1 MTDLVKT
8 VRAIDQTGAG
18 ENGENLQHLWSCLTA
33 SSGRHFHAA
42 EESTL
47 RWLLKAMNEASAAAE
62 TVRRYPLTWTILAC
76 VFQRVPL
83 FSLAKSLADR
93 KFVAVLQQTFKEISK
108 PVSGS
113 SSPASSKRKRN
124 STVGYDLSQLQ
135 ARQGCLETATEAF
148 KALELLL
155 GRLES
160 SEEAFSR
167 HRMGVEHIKSL
178 LCTSAAEA
186 VKIVAPALAICELL
200 ISESSEQLEG
210 SESWINI
217 ISMVWDL
224 HLQADNDTVE
234 VATHLFPPSAMILA
248 RIGDLPYDSEVDVPQ
263 LLKCKWSA
271 DLRLFMQKN
280 LIVPCKKDFVRQKSF
295 EPLAR
300 AMNASKNIIQYSAP
314 ALYFLCSDDSG
325 AISKG
330 ELRKENV
337 EWLRRTFKTVEL
349 AIAERSDR
357 NAIMQTILDR
367 AIQRLASVDTDDLR
381 RVCRGYALHE
391 SETDWALLSKAMTC
405 DADILQV
412 TDEGVSLRADVCDR
426 ILRAESGSATDGA
439 ISVIMGA
446 IIDGYRTR
454 RSLDSFLQLWFE
466 QLSREERQRNGE
478 PLLWSKVGRL
488 PNSTPA
494 LCSFLEAE
502 LSPTQLLGV
511 ISWVEAQTTESQPQ
525 SLCIFASTITSAL
538 RSEVFV
544 DAVGRSLL
552 DLVAAVD
559 GSQPA
564 AALKWRVVSQTMN
577 WTAPGERI
585 DIWNSFKK
593 PLSKILKKSPIVSSA
608 TFEAFKYCFQAWDC
622 LSLTAQADEPAL
634 LIESFSKRLAAQ
646 EFGPLVLDRSRLP
659 FTEASAKADFQEDNA
674 LQHYLMWCAFGSS
687 RFSKLHF
694 ARKGDL
700 PPVLSKALT
709 ITDTGVEHVEF
720 LWDALL
726 CNEINLNDAQLA
738 ATLVNRL
745 VTALDGSVEAK
756 STGPGEQSLI
766 WIKMLTRIPIE
777 VFSRGQREQ
786 LMRVFNR
793 LRARMAEP
801 SNRTTPHAWKMTLSL
816 ASKMMRRPTFYQG
829 MSFSDLVDLAAAV
842 SKISVDGSTDCETI
856 LELIQR
862 YLSVA
867 SATIRQMADHLDERG
882 IQYFLG
888 ASKFVSD
895 CSTRLRTEADANT
908 SGLGLS
914 MTLLQTLHGEL
925 SRTSNVRAH
934 EALASLTDESKEVLS
949 RCISVTVSKFVSGKK
964 LLSSS
969 SSAAAINLLAAL
981 DAASVFESFE
991 GLLEPT
997 SSAMRELDERT
1008 KEQMQQGDL
1017 KAWKIQAFLQA
1028 HLSATGAVSR
1038 PTKMVSLAK
1047 LPSKLQQPLLKELI
1061 ASTTKHM
1068 SSDERRQFLGE
1079 LIDELGKGWDTD
1091 GQILAIQT
1099 IVEQLTDS
1107 NDQHDKTDAFSLAAA
1122 HSQLT
1127 LSLLQLPKSQQAVQI
1142 CHVLQTLLENRP
1154 QAMGQW
1160 NIELTLSTV
1169 CDLSSTSSYEPSL
1182 SFTSLCKLV
1191 EVVIKKH
1198 RLRLEGH
1205 YHILL
1210 SALQA
1215 LLRNLIIKQSASP
1228 CLETTPE
1235 AKAQAYARLISLICE
1250 PTAGAVSRTQLHGA
1264 LESATDAAKRSAS
1277 RHMYLVM
1284 MQYVKLQLEKS
1295 VPKVTREALEPAM
1308 NAIFDITPPEVRKIL
1323 NDAVQGGGRAI
1334 LREMF
1339 RRYVKFGKWS
1349 GV

>member
-1 MTDLVKT
+1 MWPDVASDVKELKSELRRTASQSLELVMPSFRDGRSKDRATDLVKT
-8 VRAIDQTGAG
+8 VRAIDQTGPG
-18 ENGENLQHLWSCLTA
+18 ENGEGLQHLWSCLTA

-42 EESTL
+42 EESIL
-47 RWLLKAMNEASAAAE
+47 RWLLKSMNGSSPAAE

-93 KFVAVLQQTFKEISK
+93 KFIAVLQQTFKDISK

-113 SSPASSKRKRN
+113 SSPPSPKRKR
-124 STVGYDLSQLQ
+124 SPTVGYDLSQLQ
-135 ARQGCLETATEAF
+135 ARQWCLETAAEAF
-148 KALELLL
+148 KALESLLR
-155 GRLES
+155 RLES

-167 HRMGVEHIKSL
+167 HQMGAEHIKSL
-178 LCTSAAEA
+178 FCTSAAEA
-186 VKIVAPALAICELL
+186 VKIVAPALTVCELL
-200 ISESSEQLEG
+200 INESSEQLKG
-210 SESWINI
+210 PESWINT
-217 ISMVWDL
+217 ISTVWDL
-224 HLQADNDTVE
+224 HLQVDDDAVE

-248 RIGDLPYDSEVDVPQ
+248 RIGDFPSDSEIDVPQ
-263 LLKCKWSA
+263 LLKSRWSA
-271 DLRLFMQKN
+271 DLRLFLQRN
-280 LIVPCKKDFVRQKSF
+280 LIAPGKRDFVRQKTF
-295 EPLAR
+295 DPLAK
-300 AMNASKNIIQYSAP
+300 ALNASKSMIQYSAP
-314 ALYFLCSDDSG
+314 ALYFLCSDDSSL
-325 AISKG
+325 ISKG
-330 ELRKENV
+330 ELRKDNV
-337 EWLRRTFKTVEL
+337 EWLRRTFKAVEL

-357 NAIMQTILDR
+357 SAIMQTILDR
-367 AIQRLASVDTDDLR
+367 AIQRLASVDADDLR

-426 ILRAESGSATDGA
+426 ILRAESGSETDGDIA
-439 ISVIMGA
+439 VIMGA
-446 IIDGYRTR
+446 IMDGYRTR
-454 RSLDSFLQLWFE
+454 RSLGSFLQL
-466 QLSREERQRNGE
+466 
-478 PLLWSKVGRL
+478 
-488 PNSTPA
+488 
-494 LCSFLEAE
+494 C
-502 LSPTQLLGV
+502 
-511 ISWVEAQTTESQPQ
+511 
-525 SLCIFASTITSAL
+525 
-538 RSEVFV
+538 
-544 DAVGRSLL
+544 
-552 DLVAAVD
+552 
-559 GSQPA
+559 
-564 AALKWRVVSQTMN
+564 
-577 WTAPGERI
+577 ERI
-585 DIWNSFKK
+585 DIWNSVKK
-593 PLSKILKKSPIVSSA
+593 PLSKILKKSPVVSSA
-608 TFEAFKYCFQAWDC
+608 TFEAFKYCFQAWDY
-622 LSLTAQADEPAL
+622 LSLTEQADEPAL
-634 LIESFSKRLAAQ
+634 LIESFSKRLVAH
-646 EFGPLVLDRSRLP
+646 EFGPLVLGSRLP
-659 FTEASAKADFQEDNA
+659 FTEASAKADFQEDSA

-694 ARKGDL
+694 SRKGGL

-709 ITDTGVEHVEF
+709 TTDAGVEHVEL

-738 ATLVNRL
+738 ATLVDRL
-745 VTALDGSVEAK
+745 VTALDGFVEAE
-756 STGPGEQSLI
+756 STGPGERSLT
-766 WIKMLTRIPIE
+766 WIKMLTRVPIE

-786 LMRVFNR
+786 LMSIFNR

-801 SNRTTPHAWKMTLSL
+801 SNKTTPHACKMTLSL

-829 MSFSDLVDLAAAV
+829 MSFFDLVDLAAAV
-842 SKISVDGSTDCETI
+842 SKISVVGSIDCETI

-867 SATIRQMADHLDERG
+867 SVTIRQMADHLDERG

-895 CSTRLRTEADANT
+895 CSARLRTEADANT

-914 MTLLQTLHGEL
+914 ITLLQTLHGEL
-925 SRTSNVRAH
+925 SRTPNVRAH
-934 EALASLTDESKEVLS
+934 EELASLADESKEVLS
-949 RCISVTVSKFVSGKK
+949 RCVSATVSKFVSDKK

-969 SSAAAINLLAAL
+969 NSAAAMSLLAAL

-991 GLLEPT
+991 GLLDPA
-997 SSAMRELDERT
+997 SSAVRKLDKRT
-1008 KEQMQQGDL
+1008 KEQIQQGDL

-1028 HLSATGAVSR
+1028 YLPTTGAVSR
-1038 PTKMVSLAK
+1038 PTKFVSLAG
-1047 LPSKLQQPLLKELI
+1047 LPGKLQQPLLKELVT
-1061 ASTTKHM
+1061 STTRHM
-1068 SSDERRQFLGE
+1068 SSDGRRQYLGE
-1079 LIDELGKGWDTD
+1079 LIGELGKGWDTD

-1099 IVEQLTDS
+1099 MVDQLTDS
-1107 NDQHDKTDAFSLAAA
+1107 NDQHDKTDGFSLAAA

-1127 LSLLQLPKSQQAVQI
+1127 LSLLQLPKSPQAVQI
-1142 CHVLQTLLENRP
+1142 CQVLQTLLDNRP

-1160 NIELTLSTV
+1160 NIELTLSVV
-1169 CDLSSTSSYEPSL
+1169 CDLSSIRSDEPSVP
-1182 SFTSLCKLV
+1182 FTSLCKLV
-1191 EVVIKKH
+1191 EVIIKKH

-1210 SALQA
+1210 IALQA

-1228 CLETTPE
+1228 PPETTPE

-1295 VPKVTREALEPAM
+1295 VAKAVREALEPAM
-1308 NAIFDITPPEVRKIL
+1308 NAIFDISPPEVRKIL